1 MVFLKKTFLN
11 QRKKSLTN
19 NLINFLIILN
29 KLGSKK
35 RKFLDARVFVEN
47 LKKAMVVQKKLEYL
61 KSLVGNAV
69 ESKVKDN

>member
-29 KLGSKK
+29 KLDSKK

-69 ESKVKDN
+69 ESKVKNN